1 MSAQM
6 KSITIN
12 PTWNVPDSI
21 AYKEYV
27 PLLQQDPTIL
37 QRMGLRVSYNA
48 DGTIHLSQPP
58 GEQNA
63 LGQLRF
69 NFPNKF
75 SVYQHDSNQKYLFGN
90 ERRAESHGC
99 MRVQDP
105 VKYAEVLLSTVRPS
119 EGYSQD
125 RIHRMFGGN
134 EIDIPFPSFIP
145 VHLTYQTAFVDDRG
159 NLEFRDDIYGRD
171 QALLAILRGAERKVA
186 DNPIQ
191 RHDSPIH
198 RQLLAMPDNAWGGS
212 GARSYYSGGS
222 NFFTRLF
229 GGTPPQTVQVPRPPV
244 IQHRSFYQ

>member
-1 MSAQM
+1 MSAAM

-21 AYKEYV
+21 AAKEYL

-37 QRMGLRVSYNA
+37 QRMGLRITYNP
-48 DGTIHLSQPP
+48 DGTIHLSQP

-75 SVYQHDSNQKYLFGN
+75 LVYQHDSNQKYLFAT

-105 VKYAEVLLSTVRPS
+105 VKCAEVLLSMVRPS
-119 EGYSQD
+119 EAYSQD
-125 RIHRMFGGN
+125 RIRRMFGDN
-134 EIDIPFPSFIP
+134 EIDIPFPSFVP

-159 NLEFRDDIYGRD
+159 NLQFREHIYGRD
-171 QALLAILRGAERKVA
+171 QALLAILKGGERKVA

-191 RHDSPIH
+191 RHDSPIR
-198 RQLLAMPDNAWGGS
+198 RQILAIPDNAWDGWGGRGYSAS
-212 GARSYYSGGS
+212 GPNYFTQSLGGWS
-222 NFFTRLF
+222 
-229 GGTPPQTVQVPRPPV
+229 PEPRQPV
-244 IQHRSFYQ
+244 IQHRGFYQ